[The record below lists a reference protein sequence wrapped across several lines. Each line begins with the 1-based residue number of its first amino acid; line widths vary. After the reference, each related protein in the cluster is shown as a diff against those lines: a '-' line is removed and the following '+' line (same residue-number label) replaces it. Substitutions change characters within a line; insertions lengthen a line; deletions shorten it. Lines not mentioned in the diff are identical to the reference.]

1 MGNDSR
7 GSVPGARR
15 FSRAPPNPAL
25 FVFEATRS
33 CKAGVSCNRT
43 TWVFADVDL
52 VSFCVWNSEIL
63 FSQLSSA
70 DLWFSSFPGVISCF
84 LRVSELEILRV

>member
-25 FVFEATRS
+25 FCVRIRRCVS
-33 CKAGVSCNRT
+33 GVRVSAQLR
-43 TWVFADVDL
+43 VFADVDL
-52 VSFCVWNSEIL
+52 VSFCVWISVIL